1 MILPGLPRW
10 RLIAGLAIYAT
21 LAIVLLDL
29 APVYVENYHLGR
41 YIKHLA
47 SQPNGPQTTDDTLRR
62 QIVAQAQQLKLPVAP
77 GNVIIRHAGGKL
89 QIEAKYNVQIVLFHI
104 DLKMGAH

>member
-1 MILPGLPRW
+1 MIPPDLPRW
-10 RLIAGLAIYAT
+10 RLITGFAIYAT

-41 YIKHLA
+41 YIKRLA
-47 SQPNGPQTTDDTLRR
+47 AQPNAAQITDDALRR
-62 QIVAQAQQLKLPVAP
+62 QIVAQARQLKLPVAP
-77 GNVIIRHAGGKL
+77 GNVIIRHDSGKL